1 MLSMIVTRLIFHNQI
16 HIICIRTYVEKM
28 FPSLMLFQQQVV
40 IVQYVTV
47 TIKKYIQTLVESF
60 NKEKQNARMLV
71 YKLTY

>member
-1 MLSMIVTRLIFHNQI
+1 
-16 HIICIRTYVEKM
+16 M